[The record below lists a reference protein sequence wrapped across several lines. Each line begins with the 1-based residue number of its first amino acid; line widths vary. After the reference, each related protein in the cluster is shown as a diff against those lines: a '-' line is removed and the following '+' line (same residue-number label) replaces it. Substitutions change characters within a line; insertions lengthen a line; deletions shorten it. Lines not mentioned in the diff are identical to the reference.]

1 MKKILRHFSFLAPH
15 RAHAFNLVDVY
26 TPPSRMEISSL
37 FAVRFLR
44 FPRQLIFQRVLLK
57 LPVRPSLSSDSL
69 KSL

>member
-37 FAVRFLR
+37 FSVRFLG
-44 FPRQLIFQRVLLK
+44 FPASSHLTNSLIKITRETM
-57 LPVRPSLSSDSL
+57 SSDSL